1 MTTHLPLNCRHLVGQ
16 WSLGERVG
24 PGVGGT
30 MSHILIVD
38 DHSPQRSL
46 IRAIV
51 KLDGHQVSEAG
62 TGEEALACIA
72 LNRYDLV
79 ILDLVMP
86 GVDGYQVLEQ
96 IRLMSGRDQIPVIA
110 MSATEEPVDLSRA
123 AELGALDHL
132 SKPFGYDQMEKSIK
146 RVLNA
151 TPEQIIEMRDART
164 AQADAYHAVISLVE
178 AKHERRW
185 LFRRAKSAHR

>member
-1 MTTHLPLNCRHLVGQ
+1 M
-16 WSLGERVG
+16 
-24 PGVGGT
+24 GGT
-30 MSHILIVD
+30 VSHILIVD

-62 TGEEALACIA
+62 SAEEALACIA
-72 LNRYDLV
+72 MMRYDLV

-86 GVDGYQVLEQ
+86 GVDGYQFLEQ
-96 IRLMSGRDQIPVIA
+96 LRAMPAGDDTPVIA
-110 MSATEEPVDLSRA
+110 MSGADEEVDLLRA
-123 AELGALDHL
+123 AGLGALDHL
-132 SKPFGYDQMEKSIK
+132 SKPFGYDQIEKSIK

-164 AQADAYHAVISLVE
+164 AQAEAYHAVISLVDGS
-178 AKHERRW
+178 KPERRR
-185 LFRRAKSAHR
+185 LFRRAKPAHR

>member
-1 MTTHLPLNCRHLVGQ
+1 
-16 WSLGERVG
+16 
-24 PGVGGT
+24 

-51 KLDGHQVSEAG
+51 KLDGHQVSEAA

-72 LNRYDLV
+72 ITPYDLL

-96 IRLMSGRDQIPVIA
+96 LRLMPGRDETPVIA
-110 MSATEEPVDLSRA
+110 MSSADEEVDLLRA
-123 AELGALDHL
+123 AGLGAIDHL

-151 TPEQIIEMRDART
+151 TPEQVIEMRDART
-164 AQADAYHAVISLVE
+164 AQAEAYSAVISLVDE
-178 AKHERRW
+178 SKPERRR
-185 LFRRAKSAHR
+185 LFRRARSVTR

>member
-1 MTTHLPLNCRHLVGQ
+1 
-16 WSLGERVG
+16 
-24 PGVGGT
+24 
-30 MSHILIVD
+30 MSHVLIVD

-62 TGEEALACIA
+62 TAEEALARVA
-72 LNRYDLV
+72 ETSYDLV

-86 GVDGYQVLEQ
+86 GVDGYQFLEQ
-96 IRLMSGRDQIPVIA
+96 LRSMPGGDDTSVIA
-110 MSATEEPVDLSRA
+110 MSSADEEVDLSRA
-123 AELGALDHL
+123 SALGALDHL
-132 SKPFGYDQMEKSIK
+132 SKPFGYDQLEKALN

-164 AQADAYHAVISLVE
+164 AQAEAYNAVISLVDE
-178 AKHERRW
+178 SKPERRR
-185 LFRRAKSAHR
+185 LFRRAKPAHR

>member
-1 MTTHLPLNCRHLVGQ
+1 
-16 WSLGERVG
+16 
-24 PGVGGT
+24 
-30 MSHILIVD
+30 MSNILIVD

-62 TGEEALACIA
+62 TGEEALVCIA
-72 LNRYDLV
+72 ITPYDLV

-96 IRLMSGRDQIPVIA
+96 LRLMPGRDETPVIV
-110 MSATEEPVDLSRA
+110 MSASDEEVDLLRA
-123 AELGALDHL
+123 AGLGAIDHL

-146 RVLNA
+146 RVLEA

-164 AQADAYHAVISLVE
+164 AQAEAYHVITLSE
-178 AKHERRW
+178 EKPERRR
-185 LFRRAKSAHR
+185 LFRRAKSVTR

>member
-1 MTTHLPLNCRHLVGQ
+1 
-16 WSLGERVG
+16 
-24 PGVGGT
+24 

-51 KLDGHQVSEAG
+51 TLDGHTVSEAG
-62 TGEEALACIA
+62 NGEDALARIA
-72 LNRYDLV
+72 DTDFDLV

-86 GVDGYQVLEQ
+86 GVDGYQVLE
-96 IRLMSGRDQIPVIA
+96 RLRVMDGHQNTAVIA
-110 MSATEEPVDLSRA
+110 VSSEGEEVDLLRA
-123 AELGALDHL
+123 AALGALDHL

-151 TPEQIIEMRDART
+151 TPDQIIEMRDART
-164 AQADAYHAVISLVE
+164 AQAEAYHAVISLVDE
-178 AKHERRW
+178 SKPERRR

>member
-1 MTTHLPLNCRHLVGQ
+1 
-16 WSLGERVG
+16 
-24 PGVGGT
+24 

-38 DHSPQRSL
+38 DHSPARSL

-51 KLDGHQVSEAG
+51 TLDGHTVSEAG
-62 TGEEALACIA
+62 NGEDALTCIA
-72 LNRYDLV
+72 GTDYDLV

-86 GVDGYQVLEQ
+86 GVDGYQVLE
-96 IRLMSGRDQIPVIA
+96 RLRVMDGHQNTAVIA
-110 MSATEEPVDLSRA
+110 VSSEGEEVDLLRA

-151 TPEQIIEMRDART
+151 TPEQVIEMRDART
-164 AQADAYHAVISLVE
+164 AQAEAYHAVISLVDE
-178 AKHERRW
+178 SKPERRR

>member
-1 MTTHLPLNCRHLVGQ
+1 
-16 WSLGERVG
+16 
-24 PGVGGT
+24 
-30 MSHILIVD
+30 MSSILIVD

-51 KLDGHQVSEAG
+51 RLDGHDVSEAG
-62 TGEEALACIA
+62 SGEEALAFMA
-72 LNRYDLV
+72 TTPYDLM

-96 IRLMSGRDQIPVIA
+96 LRMMPGRDQTPVIA
-110 MSATEEPVDLSRA
+110 MSGADEEIDLMRA

-132 SKPFGYDQMEKSIK
+132 EKPFGYDQIEKSIK

-151 TPEQIIEMRDART
+151 TPEQISEMRGART
-164 AQADAYHAVISLVE
+164 AQAEAYHAVISLVE
-178 AKHERRW
+178 EKPERKR
-185 LFRRAKSAHR
+185 LFRRAKPVHR